1 MIDMNMNKDFENYL
15 LELVSIN
22 EVELYNIIKYQLGW
36 EDESGN
42 KIENPNPKNR
52 KFSNLVLSI
61 SNIFGADKKNSY
73 PFAAAAEILA
83 SSWYVHGDVQSGVT
97 DRFGKPSVWWKWGP
111 AQGINTGDGLHAL
124 ARLSL
129 LKNSNLTDSNLLKS
143 LSVFDNSYLMLC
155 EGENLDINYQESPL
169 VKIDQLI
176 EMIKKRSGSI
186 YGCCLQLAYLAM
198 NSADI
203 DDNLLNNLN
212 DIGILAGLLVELKE
226 QNSILYENNLEPEIF
241 HRFASKK
248 KNIFISFV
256 LELSDPSIKRKIG
269 ELYLKRV
276 LEESDLDVIKE
287 TISEHK
293 NYVDFYNDLI
303 NRYSAEIDKLIDNQN
318 FDFEMS
324 ENLKNLLKNET

>member
-1 MIDMNMNKDFENYL
+1 MINMSMNKDFEDYL

-42 KIENPNPKNR
+42 KIENLNPKNR
-52 KFSNLVLSI
+52 KFSNLILSI
-61 SNIFGADKKNSY
+61 SDLFGGDLKDAF

-97 DRFGKPSVWWKWGP
+97 DRFGRPSVWWKWGP

-129 LKNSNLTDSNLLKS
+129 LKNDNISHSNLLKA
-143 LSVFDNSYLMLC
+143 LLIFDNSYLMLC

-169 VKIDQLI
+169 IKIDQLI

-186 YGCCLQLAYLAM
+186 YGCCLQLAYLSI
-198 NSADI
+198 NHTDN
-203 DDNLLNNLN
+203 DDKLLNNLN
-212 DIGILAGLLVELKE
+212 EIGIISGLLAEIKE
-226 QNSILYENNLEPEIF
+226 QNTILYEKNLEPEIF

-248 KNIFISFV
+248 KNIFISYV

-269 ELYLKRV
+269 EIYLKRV
-276 LEESDLDVIKE
+276 LEEPDLDVIKQ
-287 TISEHK
+287 TISENK
-293 NYVDFYNDLI
+293 NYIDFYNNLI
-303 NRYSAEIDKLIDNQN
+303 NKYSSRIDELIDNQKFN
-318 FDFEMS
+318 SEMS
-324 ENLKNLLKNET
+324 KNLKILLKNET

>member
-1 MIDMNMNKDFENYL
+1 MSMNKDFEDYL

-42 KIENPNPKNR
+42 KIENLNPKNR
-52 KFSNLVLSI
+52 KFSNLILSI
-61 SNIFGADKKNSY
+61 SDLFGGDLKDAF

-97 DRFGKPSVWWKWGP
+97 DRFGRPSVWWKWGP

-129 LKNSNLTDSNLLKS
+129 LKNDNISHSNLLKA
-143 LSVFDNSYLMLC
+143 LLIFDNSYLMLC

-169 VKIDQLI
+169 IKIDQLI

-186 YGCCLQLAYLAM
+186 YGCCLQLAYLSI
-198 NSADI
+198 NHTDN
-203 DDNLLNNLN
+203 DDKLLNNLN
-212 DIGILAGLLVELKE
+212 EIGIISGLLAEIKE
-226 QNSILYENNLEPEIF
+226 QNTILYEKNLEPEIF

-248 KNIFISFV
+248 KNIFISYV

-269 ELYLKRV
+269 EIYLKRV
-276 LEESDLDVIKE
+276 LEEPDLDVIKQ
-287 TISEHK
+287 TISENK
-293 NYVDFYNDLI
+293 NYIDFYNNLI
-303 NRYSAEIDKLIDNQN
+303 NKYSSRIDELIDNQKFN
-318 FDFEMS
+318 SEMS
-324 ENLKNLLKNET
+324 KNLKILLKNET